1 MCIAWPMRIVE
12 LLDGPY
18 ATAEIDGIN
27 RRVSLRLLDNVN
39 VGDHVLVHAGF
50 AIEKNRARKGAG
62 TAEDYGR
69 TQIRSFHKKLTC

>member
-12 LLDGPY
+12 LLDGSY

-27 RRVSLRLLDNVN
+27 RRVSLRLLDNVS

-50 AIEKNRARKGAG
+50 AIEKIEREKALEQLKIMEELKSGLFSEN
-62 TAEDYGR
+62 
-69 TQIRSFHKKLTC
+69 

>member
-1 MCIAWPMRIVE
+1 MRIVE
-12 LLDGPY
+12 LLDGHY

-50 AIEKNRARKGAG
+50 AIEKIEREKALEQLKIMEELKSGLFTKN
-62 TAEDYGR
+62 
-69 TQIRSFHKKLTC
+69 

>member
-1 MCIAWPMRIVE
+1 MRIVE

-50 AIEKNRARKGAG
+50 AIEKIEREKALEQLKIMEELKSGLFTKN
-62 TAEDYGR
+62 
-69 TQIRSFHKKLTC
+69 

>member
-50 AIEKNRARKGAG
+50 AIEKIEREKALEQLKIMEELKSGLFTKN
-62 TAEDYGR
+62 
-69 TQIRSFHKKLTC
+69 

>member
-1 MCIAWPMRIVE
+1 MCIAWPMRLVE

-27 RRVSLRLLDNVN
+27 RRVSLRLLDNVS

-50 AIEKNRARKGAG
+50 AIEKIEREKALEQLKIMEELKSGLFTEN
-62 TAEDYGR
+62 
-69 TQIRSFHKKLTC
+69 

>member
-27 RRVSLRLLDNVN
+27 RRVSLRLLDNVS

-50 AIEKNRARKGAG
+50 AIEKIEREKALEQLKIMEELKSGLFTKN
-62 TAEDYGR
+62 
-69 TQIRSFHKKLTC
+69 

>member
-1 MCIAWPMRIVE
+1 MRIVE

-50 AIEKNRARKGAG
+50 AIEKIEREKALEQLKIMEELKSGLFTEN
-62 TAEDYGR
+62 
-69 TQIRSFHKKLTC
+69 

>member
-50 AIEKNRARKGAG
+50 AIEKIEREKALEQLKIMEELKSGLFTEN
-62 TAEDYGR
+62 
-69 TQIRSFHKKLTC
+69 

>member
-27 RRVSLRLLDNVN
+27 RRVSLRLLDNVS

-50 AIEKNRARKGAG
+50 AIEKIEREKALEQLKIMEELKSGLFTEN
-62 TAEDYGR
+62 
-69 TQIRSFHKKLTC
+69 

>member
-1 MCIAWPMRIVE
+1 MRIVE
-12 LLDGPY
+12 LLESPY

-50 AIEKNRARKGAG
+50 AIEKIEREKALEQLKIMEELKSGLFTEN
-62 TAEDYGR
+62 
-69 TQIRSFHKKLTC
+69 

>member
-12 LLDGPY
+12 LLDGHY

-50 AIEKNRARKGAG
+50 AIEKIEREKALEQLKIMEELKSGLFTKN
-62 TAEDYGR
+62 
-69 TQIRSFHKKLTC
+69 

>member
-1 MCIAWPMRIVE
+1 MGIAWPMRIVE
-12 LLDGPY
+12 LLESPY

-50 AIEKNRARKGAG
+50 AIEKIEREKALEQLKIMEELKSGLFTEN
-62 TAEDYGR
+62 
-69 TQIRSFHKKLTC
+69 

>member
-12 LLDGPY
+12 LLESPY

-50 AIEKNRARKGAG
+50 AIEKIERQKALEQLKIMEELKSGLFTEN
-62 TAEDYGR
+62 
-69 TQIRSFHKKLTC
+69 